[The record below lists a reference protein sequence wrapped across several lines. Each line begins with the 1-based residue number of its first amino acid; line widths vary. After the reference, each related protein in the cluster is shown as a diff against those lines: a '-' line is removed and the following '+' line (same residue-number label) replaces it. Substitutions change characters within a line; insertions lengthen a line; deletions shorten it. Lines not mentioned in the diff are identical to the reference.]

1 MVRPGT
7 TLTRAEEVIYL
18 AGVTDGEGCF
28 GYDSG
33 SVRFTVT
40 NTYRPM
46 CERFRAAFGGQ
57 VRQLK
62 GKDNEPGHRTQ
73 FSWRASGEEARAAMR
88 EMLPYL
94 DEKAA
99 QAKLLLLMWDL
110 RKVPGSTNKLN
121 AELKRLKR
129 IDYGTDSTN

>member
-1 MVRPGT
+1 MAKPGT
-7 TLTRAEEVIYL
+7 KLIRAEEVIYL

-46 CERFRAAFGGQ
+46 CERFQAAFGGQ

-62 GKDNEPGHRTQ
+62 GKNNEPGHRTQ

-88 EMLPYL
+88 ELLPYL

-99 QAKLLLLMWDL
+99 QAIEDGAADYLKKPVTKTDVLAVVA
-110 RKVPGSTNKLN
+110 KVLENS
-121 AELKRLKR
+121 
-129 IDYGTDSTN
+129 

>member
-1 MVRPGT
+1 
-7 TLTRAEEVIYL
+7 
-18 AGVTDGEGCF
+18 
-28 GYDSG
+28 
-33 SVRFTVT
+33 
-40 NTYRPM
+40 
-46 CERFRAAFGGQ
+46 
-57 VRQLK
+57 
-62 GKDNEPGHRTQ
+62 
-73 FSWRASGEEARAAMR
+73 MR